1 MISKRQLERE
11 QQRQQPR
18 RVWTPRQNM
27 NDTRLR
33 TSWFQPSKETI
44 LEQEALL
51 ASMYFLVLQGD
62 AFGERLK
69 CTECGR
75 RHDYI
80 TLRCIPKPITGLAN
94 GLYAYYRAL
103 ADNYTL
109 GELHP
114 KDRDRLEQIQ
124 EVIGQMPDLA
134 SVHPQMARKLVTD
147 IGPSDMKMG
156 AVALGVLEGISETEA
171 KRFEQQINDKG
182 IKPRFRLA
190 GVGQA
195 ELDRA
200 LQYRGVRDSMTS
212 TRRRW

>member
-200 LQYRGVRDSMTS
+200 LQYSGIRDRMTS